1 MYKTFM
7 HATSQRRK
15 FLNDMRKGAKIRRD
29 GKDGLF
35 GGERGRGRKRE
46 EKGKGVNGQH

>member
-1 MYKTFM
+1 
-7 HATSQRRK
+7 
-15 FLNDMRKGAKIRRD
+15 MRKGAKIRRD

-46 EKGKGVNGQH
+46 EK